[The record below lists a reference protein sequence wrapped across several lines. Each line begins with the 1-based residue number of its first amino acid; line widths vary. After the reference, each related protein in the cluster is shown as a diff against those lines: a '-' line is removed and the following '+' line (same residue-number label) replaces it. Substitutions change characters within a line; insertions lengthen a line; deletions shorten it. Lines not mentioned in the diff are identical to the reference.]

1 MTSDSPVSAPDLTAD
16 VPAPQT
22 DPGQAEARTAR
33 PGALP
38 AAVLWDMDGTLVDT
52 EALWVRA
59 ETELLA
65 SYGRELPA
73 DAHELLIGSGLW
85 DAAAYLQGLGVDLHP
100 DEIVARLA
108 RTVGDGIRAGES
120 IWRPGA
126 RELLADLGRAGV
138 PCALVTMS
146 VRSLAELV
154 LASLPAG
161 TFQLIVPGDEV
172 EHEKPHPAP
181 YLQGAALLG
190 VPIADCVALE
200 DSPTGLRSAAA
211 SGAVTL
217 GIPNMVDL
225 SAAPA
230 HQILPTLAGIGSAEL
245 GELFTAHHGSQ
256 PTEGPH
262 TR

>member
-1 MTSDSPVSAPDLTAD
+1 MTQDSITTAPGHGPAHPETA
-16 VPAPQT
+16 PT
-22 DPGQAEARTAR
+22 
-33 PGALP
+33 LP

-65 SYGRELPA
+65 SFGARLP
-73 DAHELLIGSGLW
+73 DEAHERLVGSGLW
-85 DAAAYLQGLGVDLHP
+85 DAAAYLQSLGVDLHP
-100 DEIVARLA
+100 DVIVARLA
-108 RTVGDGIRAGES
+108 TAVGEGIRAGES

-126 RELLADLGRAGV
+126 RELLVDLAQAGV

-154 LASLPAG
+154 LESLPTG
-161 TFQLIVPGDEV
+161 TFQVIVPGDEV
-172 EHEKPHPAP
+172 THEKPHPAP
-181 YLQGAALLG
+181 YLRGAELLG

-211 SGAVTL
+211 SGAVSV

-230 HQILPTLAGIGSAEL
+230 HRILPTLVGVDSAGL
-245 GELFTAHHGSQ
+245 GELFHEHHGTK